1 MATFREAFANA
12 LFGTPTVDYGAENK
26 AYIDELAKQ
35 QAFQD
40 LAQRNNLT
48 TQQALGGVMQGLN
61 YGDKGIALRQQ
72 ELGINTPQNAEQIA
86 LAREGML
93 NDYTTRKGG
102 LLNDLATGFNENL
115 TQAYNPQNL
124 QPQDKSLATRIGE
137 GLGTVARTYNKPV
150 GRGLLAG
157 ATALALGGGGGDA
170 LMYGLAT
177 GVGRQGVETADK
189 IYRNQL
195 RQLGMSDEELNNIKG
210 NITKEIYEGVTSG
223 MRLGNQRMTYGQLA
237 MLDDDIAEEVRLN
250 PSLAV
255 QFVPVNFARDIYT
268 RKRDTA
274 EGKMAQIKAQTE
286 KTQKETE
293 YIGKAKPPSVIVHK
307 SESGSDIKQTS
318 TGAGAGRQ
326 RVHKTNAF

>member
-1 MATFREAFANA
+1 MATFRETFANA

-61 YGDKGIALRQQ
+61 YGDKGIALKQQ

-115 TQAYNPQNL
+115 AQAYSPQNL
-124 QPQDKSLATRIGE
+124 QSQDKSLATRIGE

-157 ATALALGGGGGDA
+157 ATALALGGGGADA

-189 IYRNQL
+189 VYRNQL
-195 RQLGMSDEELNNIKG
+195 RQLGMSDDELNSIKG
-210 NITKEIYEGVTSG
+210 NITKDIYDGVTKG
-223 MRLGNQRMTYGQLA
+223 LRLGNQRMTFEQLA
-237 MLDDDIAEEVRLN
+237 EFDDEVAQIVAENPELAKQFIPVTFGRDVYGRKRDIAE
-250 PSLAV
+250 
-255 QFVPVNFARDIYT
+255 
-268 RKRDTA
+268 
-274 EGKMAQIKAQTE
+274 GKISETKA
-286 KTQKETE
+286 KTQKTEKETK
-293 YIGKAKPPSVIVHK
+293 YIGKAKPPSVVVHK
-307 SESGSDIKQTS
+307 SESGSSRPTL
-318 TGAGAGRQ
+318 TGTKKT
-326 RVHKTNAF
+326 HKTNAF